1 MTTTMSVQYVNG
13 DRYVGQVFTNFD
25 GRVLAHGAGTKYFA
39 NGDVYNG
46 SFYNDLFHG
55 YGTYKGINGDHYK
68 GTYSQGQKHGQGE
81 SYRASDQRTYIGG
94 FNCGVEEGYATITLV
109 DYAAK
114 GGAKKYVGQM
124 KGGRRHGFGK
134 QWLTALDGLEAVFE
148 GQWVNGLLNGPG
160 TQTHPT
166 QCLSGTFVNGVLE
179 GPGTYKNPSTG
190 AFYSVVFQRGMIARY
205 M

>member
-1 MTTTMSVQYVNG
+1 MSVQYATG

-25 GRVLAHGAGTKYFA
+25 GRIVAHGAGTKYFA

-46 SFYNDLFHG
+46 NFYNDVFHG
-55 YGTYKGINGDHYK
+55 YGTYKSINGDYYK

-81 SYRASDQRTYIGG
+81 SYRASDQRRYIGG

-109 DYAAK
+109 DYAAN
-114 GGAKKYVGQM
+114 GGAKKYVGYM
-124 KGGRRHGFGK
+124 RGGRRHGYGK
-134 QWLTALDGLEAVFE
+134 QWLTALDGLEAIFG
-148 GQWVNGLLNGPG
+148 GQWMNGLLNGPG

-179 GPGTYKNPSTG
+179 GPGTFKNPSTG
-190 AFYSVVFQRGMIARY
+190 VMYSVIFQRGIIVRY